1 MRTSVP
7 EPGVWI
13 RARWQVGKTDLP
25 APRNDA
31 EGQLMT
37 EYNLPWTTR
46 AVRAFPTSHMTP
58 AAGTRLQMTGATT

>member
-1 MRTSVP
+1 MTAW
-7 EPGVWI
+7 GYGF

-37 EYNLPWTTR
+37 QYNYRTGHTVGPLLEYR
-46 AVRAFPTSHMTP
+46 MTEVKQ
-58 AAGTRLQMTGATT
+58 T

>member
-1 MRTSVP
+1 
-7 EPGVWI
+7 
-13 RARWQVGKTDLP
+13 RWQVGKTDLP